1 MTILLWIYLLAGG
14 VAKENSQEE
23 LRIHR
28 TGVGI
33 SCQASSFF
41 RGCLHPGCP
50 QQPWGAQRL
59 LSCLLLSGLISAGST
74 LLSFLLPWWAGR
86 VGCQSICLQKRATPA
101 CFPHGCPPF
110 AQLDPLAP
118 MSDVS
123 ERIQSPV
130 LQSECITR
138 QGASARRFGFNNKSP
153 CFHEFKSDFKTS
165 PLMFF

>member
-1 MTILLWIYLLAGG
+1 MDLFACRRGCQ
-14 VAKENSQEE
+14 ENSQEE

-28 TGVGI
+28 TGVGT

-41 RGCLHPGCP
+41 RGCLHLAAQ

-130 LQSECITR
+130 LQSECIA
-138 QGASARRFGFNNKSP
+138 GGARRRDDLASTINLPAFMSLNQTLKHRP
-153 CFHEFKSDFKTS
+153 
-165 PLMFF
+165 